1 MATGTRGALAQRS
14 ETKVLMPTFSGKA
27 SDWDNFKFRFSAY
40 LAKSKLLVATKDDFD
55 PEETLDHTAK
65 NNDLYYTLALCCEA
79 PEFITLIMDAPDG
92 DGKHAWGNIIQE
104 YESDS
109 PERKAALRTAIIN
122 ATFNKFGGV
131 PKKYFIYIER
141 IRKQLA
147 ILQIDQSD
155 DDMYSYLTKA
165 IKEHASSS
173 NNFEFLHLIDVAES
187 TDNATY
193 TDLKSLVLTNY
204 RRNHY
209 DMSDMPSNMALIN
222 VSIKHGGQYS
232 TRITVQAGA
241 KLPAK
246 YSDTPKGQKYL

>member
-1 MATGTRGALAQRS
+1 MATGTRAATAAAQRS
-14 ETKVLMPTFSGKA
+14 ETKVLMPTFTGKTA
-27 SDWDNFKFRFSAY
+27 EWDNFKFRFQAY
-40 LAKSKLLVATKDDFD
+40 LAKSKLLAATKGDFD
-55 PEETLDHTAK
+55 PEESPDHTAK

-79 PEFITLIMDAPDG
+79 PEFITLVMDAPDG
-92 DGKHAWGNIIQE
+92 DGQRAWRNIIQE

-122 ATFNKFGGV
+122 ATFNKFDGI

-147 ILQIDQSD
+147 ILHINQSD

-193 TDLKSLVLTNY
+193 SDLKMLVLTNY

-209 DMSDMPSNMALIN
+209 DISDMPSTMALMTVTN
-222 VSIKHGGQYS
+222 PEEPGENTPRP
-232 TRITVQAGA
+232 TRIAAQTRA
-241 KLPAK
+241 KLPPNNSNAV
-246 YSDTPKGQKYL
+246 